1 MSDQG
6 PMDPT
11 RAERPVGGEP
21 PPEDPTSV
29 LRPTTPGR
37 VRSETTYETGPVDRV
52 PPVPPGGGVSTGLA
66 IGAALAAALL
76 GFLLGFLLFGAD
88 DDDDADTADAVEQ
101 TVPADGADEALVAER
116 DQLAE
121 QVQTQEDEL
130 EQLRSDLEAVTA
142 ERDALQEQVD
152 EGDGDEVETVP
163 APEVVG
169 SSVDEAQS
177 VADENGWTL
186 VVRDAEDSGGAEPG
200 TVVAQEPQPGTPMSE
215 GSAFVV
221 DVAPE
226 GGE

>member
-1 MSDQG
+1 VSDQG

-11 RAERPVGGEP
+11 RAERPVGGEI

-37 VRSETTYETGPVDRV
+37 VRSERTYETGPADRV
-52 PPVPPGGGVSTGLA
+52 PPGPPGGGVSTGLA
-66 IGAALAAALL
+66 VGAALAAALL

-88 DDDDADTADAVEQ
+88 DDGDADTDEVTEQ
-101 TVPADGADEALVAER
+101 TVPGDGADEALVAER
-116 DQLAE
+116 DQLAQRVAE
-121 QVQTQEDEL
+121 QDAEL
-130 EQLRSDLEAVTA
+130 DQLRSDLETVTA

-152 EGDGDEVETVP
+152 ERDEAETVP
-163 APEVVG
+163 APDVVG
-169 SSVDEAQS
+169 STLDAAQS

-186 VVRDAEDSGGAEPG
+186 VVRDSEDPGDAEPG

-226 GGE
+226 GDE